1 MCSHI
6 HTHQQGCGQPSW
18 HVHMFA
24 HVAFEA
30 ALRCLLWKCWT
41 LTPLSGSQSCC
52 HFCPACRLVWGHM
65 TPGGGVLSYT
75 VTLMLAHHRSA
86 LILACTHLLISCT
99 LRAVARLL
107 FCHARLTFVPL
118 MCVSAFKNTLLQRVP
133 GWGPVTGD
141 PVCVDEGGLRG
152 DQRFVPVAD
161 TCVCSSWWRC
171 SEEMMLMVERSS
183 DQQACLFF
191 RLVHYI
197 VIYVTFKQLYSYF
210 LAFFFFW
217 EVHFRKVDV
226 LNDT

>member
-24 HVAFEA
+24 HVDVWSSFEMLA
-30 ALRCLLWKCWT
+30 VEVLDVDAPVWFTELL
-41 LTPLSGSQSCC
+41 S
-52 HFCPACRLVWGHM
+52 FCPACRLVWGHM

-171 SEEMMLMVERSS
+171 SEEMVLMVERSS

-197 VIYVTFKQLYSYF
+197 VIYVTFKQLYCTAIF
-210 LAFFFFW
+210 
-217 EVHFRKVDV
+217 
-226 LNDT
+226 